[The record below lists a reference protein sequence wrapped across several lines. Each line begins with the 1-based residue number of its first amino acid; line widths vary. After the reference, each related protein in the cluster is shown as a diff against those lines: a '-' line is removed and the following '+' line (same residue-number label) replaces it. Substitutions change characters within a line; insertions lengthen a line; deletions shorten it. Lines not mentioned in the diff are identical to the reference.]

1 MAFIT
6 LILLGFSMAT
16 PPAPNS
22 AGGPL
27 PKKTKY
33 AEEDDLRVA
42 EMMATFMHSYMD
54 NNHGKGGK
62 GGSDRRND
70 SSADDR

>member
-54 NNHGKGGK
+54 NNHGKDGK
-62 GGSDRRND
+62 GGNDRRND